1 LNRRETGAETVPAG
15 LAARR
20 RRHGRTAALWPAMAV
35 GAAAAVGLLM
45 TAPAAGRT
53 AGLMAR
59 SGPAVITQATPS
71 GGTPAVGAL
80 VTIDG
85 SGRLGAHFCSASV
98 VDSPAGNLVITAAH
112 CLAGRTPGGFA
123 FVPGYDNGRTPYGV
137 WAVTR
142 AVTDGRWTSSSDADD
157 DVAFLQVGRPG
168 TKDRVQ
174 DITGGERLGTGEPA
188 GQLVT
193 VIGYP
198 DDLDTLVSCRNYA
211 PAFTATQLVF
221 RCGGYPDGTSGSPL
235 LADVNPATGQGA
247 VVGVI
252 GGYQQG
258 GSTDAVS
265 YAVQFGPEIAALY
278 RDAAAGS

>member
-1 LNRRETGAETVPAG
+1 
-15 LAARR
+15 
-20 RRHGRTAALWPAMAV
+20 MAV
-35 GAAAAVGLLM
+35 AVAAAVGLLM
-45 TAPAAGRT
+45 TAPAAGRA
-53 AGLMAR
+53 AGLTAR
-59 SGPAVITQATPS
+59 SAPAVMTQATPS

-80 VTIDG
+80 VIIDG
-85 SGRLGAHFCSASV
+85 SGRLGTHFCSAGV

-112 CLAGRTPGGFA
+112 CLAGRAPGGFA
-123 FVPGYDNGRTPYGV
+123 FVPGYDHGRAPYGV

-142 AVTDGRWTSSSDADD
+142 AVTDDRWTSSSDPDD

-168 TKDRVQ
+168 TSDRVQ
-174 DITGGERLGTGEPA
+174 DITGGERLGTGEPP

-198 DDLDTLVSCRNYA
+198 DELDTPVSCRNYA

-235 LADVNPATGQGA
+235 LAEVNPATGLGA

-265 YAVQFGPEIAALY
+265 YSAQFGPEVAALY
-278 RDAAAGS
+278 RDATADS